1 MAAGNPVLYLDT
13 PENAE
18 TAGDAAVRYAKS
30 EEELRE
36 KLQVL
41 LDNAGAR
48 QELAVRAKQRADAL
62 YRWEAI
68 AETYEKIFAGVVGK

>member
-18 TAGDAAVRYAKS
+18 TAGDAAICYRKS
-30 EEELRE
+30 EDDLRE

-41 LDNAGAR
+41 LDDSSAR
-48 QELAVRAKQRADAL
+48 QKLACLAKQRADAL
-62 YRWEAI
+62 YRWQAI
-68 AETYEKIFAGVVGK
+68 AEKYENVFTSLVRK